1 MSNSRLTSGRV
12 LKTPSIQ
19 VTADRYQYLGL
30 NQAEPDL
37 GVAASNGQVLTSSTT
52 GTRSF
57 VTADL
62 QFIADSGATSTTA
75 LITDVTG
82 NLTGNVIGNVTGTT
96 SDISNHDTDTL
107 TEGTS
112 NLYFT
117 TDRARSSFTAGTGIT
132 INNGVIDVGQQ
143 VSPTDNV
150 SFNNV
155 TVNGLLNS
163 DDITGTNIEATGN
176 VTITGNLTVLG
187 TSTAQNV
194 NNVNITNLTIT
205 VADGATDA
213 EEANG
218 GGLVID
224 GADASI
230 LYSYVQDKFVFNKG
244 LRSDAGFT
252 GPLIG
257 DVMALD
263 GTSTV
268 LDSGTDGSNATFTG
282 DVTGQVSDVSN
293 HSTDVLVEGSTNL
306 YYTDARVNSAFDT
319 RLATKSTDDVTEG
332 STNLYFTTARAIA
345 AVGGADTDAIA
356 EGSTNLY
363 FTTARVDTHLSGGTG
378 VAYNAGTISI
388 GQSVG
393 TTDNPTFN
401 KVTAGEFVGNIN
413 ATTGTTTV
421 NNITVT
427 GSVTGDVVGDV
438 TGAVTGT
445 LKGNIVANNGTTI
458 LTNGTNGGDAS
469 FTGIVSGDVVGDL
482 TGNVI
487 GGVTGNVV
495 GNVTGNVTGDVKA
508 TDGTVV
514 LENGTNGTDATFTG
528 SVTGNVTGN
537 VTGDVTGDITST
549 GTSTFDSIDVNGGD
563 IDGTAIGSTVT
574 STGAFTT
581 IDGTVITASTNFA
594 GNLTGNVTGTVS
606 DISNQSTTNLSEG
619 TNKYYTD
626 ARAEAAAQL
635 KIDELDLSPN
645 AQLTY
650 TVGVTGSTAFTFTGP
665 GFPTAS
671 DNPDIILLRGVKYQ
685 FDNTANYSNHP
696 FKIRISNAGADYTDG
711 VTTTDGVT
719 EFIVPYDAPTSL
731 VYQCSV
737 HGGMVGNF
745 TILSQGGG
753 ALNDLTDVSI
763 GTPSNGQAL
772 VWNSASS
779 QWEAATPGNPPFTE
793 VSTAT
798 TLQAGGQYLVNSSSA
813 PVTVTLPASSSIG
826 EEIVIV
832 DGTGT
837 AATNNITVARNGNK
851 IQGLSENLVIDSN
864 RAAFTLIYYNT
875 ANGWLFKDN

>member
-12 LKTPSIQ
+12 LKTPSTE

-62 QFIADSGATSTTA
+62 QFIADNGATSTTA
-75 LITDVTG
+75 LIADVTG
-82 NLTGNVIGNVTGTT
+82 NLTGNVTGNVTGTVD
-96 SDISNHDTDTL
+96 DISNFTTTDL
-107 TEGTS
+107 TEGT

-117 TDRARSSFTAGTGIT
+117 TARARSSFTAGTGIT
-132 INNGVIDVGQQ
+132 ITDGVIDVGQQ
-143 VSPTDNV
+143 VGPTDNV

-163 DDITGTNIEATGN
+163 DDITGANIEATGN

-194 NNVNITNLTIT
+194 NNVNISNLTIT
-205 VADGATDA
+205 VADGAANA

-224 GADASI
+224 GANATM
-230 LYSYVQDKFVFNKG
+230 LYSYVQDKLVFNKG
-244 LRSDAGFT
+244 LRSDLGFT

-257 DVMALD
+257 DVKATN

-268 LDSGTDGSNATFTG
+268 LDSGTDGTDATFTG
-282 DVTGQVSDVSN
+282 NVTGQVSDVSN
-293 HSTDVLVEGSTNL
+293 HDTDDISEGSTNL
-306 YYTDARVNSAFDT
+306 YYTDARANSAFDAK
-319 RLATKSTDDVTEG
+319 LATKSSDDVAEG
-332 STNLYFTTARAIA
+332 STNLYFTDARAIA
-345 AVGGADTDAIA
+345 AVGGTDTDSIA
-356 EGSTNLY
+356 EGTTNLY
-363 FTTARVDTHLSGGTG
+363 FTTARVDAHLSGGTG
-378 VAYNAGTISI
+378 VNYNTGTISI
-388 GQSVG
+388 GQAVG
-393 TTDNPTFN
+393 TSDNVTFN
-401 KVTAGEFVGNIN
+401 KVTASEIVGNIN
-413 ATTGTTTV
+413 VTTDTSSF

-427 GSVTGDVVGDV
+427 G
-438 TGAVTGT
+438 A
-445 LKGNIVANNGTTI
+445 
-458 LTNGTNGGDAS
+458 LT
-469 FTGIVSGDVVGDL
+469 GDVVGDL
-482 TGNVI
+482 TGD
-487 GGVTGNVV
+487 VTGTLKGDILANNGTVV
-495 GNVTGNVTGDVKA
+495 LNNGTNGSDATFAGTVTGNVTGNVSGNVIGNLTGNVSGNITGDVTGDVKA

-514 LENGTNGTDATFTG
+514 LNNGTDGTDATFSG
-528 SVTGNVTGN
+528 D
-537 VTGDVTGDITST
+537 VTGDVTGNVSGDVT
-549 GTSTFDSIDVNGGD
+549 GDLTGD
-563 IDGTAIGSTVT
+563 IKAANGAVVLAAGTTGLDATFTGDVT
-574 STGAFTT
+574 
-581 IDGTVITASTNFA
+581 
-594 GNLTGNVTGTVS
+594 GNLTGAVTGTVNS
-606 DISNQSTTNLSEG
+606 ISNHDTDALAEGSTNL
-619 TNKYYTD
+619 YYTD
-626 ARAEAAAQL
+626 ARAEAAAQT

-685 FDNTANYSNHP
+685 FDNTANYSSHP
-696 FKIRISNAGADYTDG
+696 FKIRVSNAGADYTDG

-719 EFIVPYDAPTSL
+719 EFIVPYDAPNSL

-737 HGGMVGNF
+737 HGVMVGNF

-753 ALNDLTDVSI
+753 ALNDLTDVNI

-779 QWEAATPGNPPFTE
+779 LWEAATPGNPPFTE
-793 VSTAT
+793 ITSNTV
-798 TLQAGGQYLVNSSSA
+798 LQSGGQYLVNTTSG
-813 PVTVTLPASSSIG
+813 PITVTLPVTANIG

-837 AATNNITVARNGNK
+837 AAANNITVARNGNK
-851 IQGLSENLVIDSN
+851 IQGLAENLVIDSN